1 MRLLCII
8 PARCGSKGIPYKNII
23 DIGGK
28 PLIQYTIEIAK
39 KLKDQGKVDEL
50 IVSTDCK
57 EVADISEKLG
67 AKVPFLRPRNLS
79 DDKAKSIDYILHA
92 LNFYEG
98 IGQKYDAVIVLQPTS
113 PLKTY
118 NNVVGAIDVFNEY
131 QGDSLIST
139 YKEETIN
146 NLIMY
151 HKDKNQAIPLSK
163 GHNKGTRRQDHGAV
177 YVRNGAIYITNTTY
191 LKKRQ
196 RIISDVPLM
205 YEMSKKNS
213 INIDN
218 YEDLDRVRELLC
230 I

>member
-1 MRLLCII
+1 MQLLCII
-8 PARCGSKGIPYKNII
+8 PARCGSKGIPHKNIV
-23 DIGGK
+23 DVNGK

-39 KLKDQGKVDEL
+39 QLKINNKIKEL

-57 EVADISEKLG
+57 EVAGIVEKLG
-67 AKVPFLRPRNLS
+67 VSVPFLRPENIS
-79 DDKAKSIDYILHA
+79 NNSAKSIDYVTHA
-92 LNFYEG
+92 INFFEK
-98 IGQKYDAVIVLQPTS
+98 INIKYDAVILLQPTS

-118 NNVVGAIDVFNEY
+118 SDVTCAINMFNKN
-131 QGDSLIST
+131 QNDSLMSA

-151 HKDKNQAIPLSK
+151 HKDKDRAIPLRED
-163 GHNKGTRRQDHGAV
+163 HNLGIRRQAHGAV
-177 YVRNGAIYITNTTY
+177 YVRNGAIYITNVDY

-196 RIISDVPLM
+196 KIISDAPLM

-218 YEDLDRVRELLC
+218 YEDLEYVRSLLC
-230 I
+230 K

>member
-163 GHNKGTRRQDHGAV
+163 DHNKGTRRQDHGAV